1 MNEVPH
7 SKQPSRRVVVGA
19 AIAATGLAAIAIL
32 ALRSGHSRHGAD
44 SPTLKAD
51 SNGVTLAPGAP
62 QWHFIEI
69 ADAALKP
76 PIAPLPAPG
85 RVTFDE
91 LRTSAVGAPLA
102 GRIESLEV
110 RPGDHVEK
118 GTKLFSM
125 RSGAFADLERDM
137 EAARATAVTKHRI
150 ADRVRELVHLEAAAQ
165 KEQLASEA
173 EAREADLAVSATTAK
188 LSSLKVIAKGQ
199 NLFWVLSPRKG
210 SVVELSASPN
220 QEVTPDREMPVIRI
234 SDLDEVLV
242 LADVQESDIND
253 IRRGTPAVVHTSSGA
268 SRAGQVEQVAEVV
281 DPARRTVAVRVRV
294 PNQDR
299 VFRPNAM
306 AEITFQTDSGDKRVR
321 LPGDAVVTDGPRRVV
336 FLAKGPGRLERV
348 QVATGRE
355 RDGEIE
361 ILRGV
366 EPGQR
371 FVAKGALLLLN
382 QIDLAD

>member
-1 MNEVPH
+1 
-7 SKQPSRRVVVGA
+7 
-19 AIAATGLAAIAIL
+19 
-32 ALRSGHSRHGAD
+32 
-44 SPTLKAD
+44 
-51 SNGVTLAPGAP
+51 
-62 QWHFIEI
+62 
-69 ADAALKP
+69 
-76 PIAPLPAPG
+76 
-85 RVTFDE
+85 
-91 LRTSAVGAPLA
+91 
-102 GRIESLEV
+102 
-110 RPGDHVEK
+110 
-118 GTKLFSM
+118 
-125 RSGAFADLERDM
+125 
-137 EAARATAVTKHRI
+137 
-150 ADRVRELVHLEAAAQ
+150 
-165 KEQLASEA
+165 
-173 EAREADLAVSATTAK
+173 
-188 LSSLKVIAKGQ
+188 VIAKGQ